1 MFNFYANENFPQAMV
16 GLLRQEGYD
25 VLTSEEAGQANQG
38 ISDESVLAFG
48 IEKNRIIITLNRND
62 FIQLHYQNPQHCGIV
77 ICKTDRDY
85 QGQIM
90 FLHHYLQN
98 QSSLKRRLIRIK
110 KQNQPNLSR
119 AKFIVQEY

>member
-16 GLLRQEGYD
+16 ELLRQEGYD

-62 FIQLHYQNPQHCGIV
+62 FIQLHYQNSQHCGIV

-98 QSSLKRRLIRIK
+98 QSSLKNRLIRIK
-110 KQNQPNLSR
+110 KQNQPSLSQAR
-119 AKFIVQEY
+119 FIVQEY